1 MKFSMGVMGV
11 ATFILSYTFAFL
23 RGWQLAAVM
32 SASIPVLGIVMGTS
46 ATFVG
51 KMATRSTEPCERPA
65 PHRRRSRSLRLTPPC
80 YCPMPQQQRAVSAP
94 FR

>member
-51 KMATRSTEPCERPA
+51 KMATRSTEACECPA
-65 PHRRRSRSLRLTPPC
+65 PTAATTVRCRSGGAHVPVPSR
-80 YCPMPQQQRAVSAP
+80 
-94 FR
+94 